1 MKALFICK
9 GNYER
14 SQMAAAIYNKLT
26 NTRDA
31 DSVGT
36 YFGAPEEPEGQMLSK
51 LMSYEYF
58 FPVL

>member
-1 MKALFICK
+1 
-9 GNYER
+9 
-14 SQMAAAIYNKLT
+14 MAAAIYNKLT